1 MSDIALLLNALAI
14 AVAILLLRY
23 TRPHGLVDCIALLI
37 VVLGG
42 VLGVFA
48 LAQEFTTDRAVYE
61 LETGEYLHCTPQG
74 GNHLTCEVT
83 HRKDN
88 Q

>member
-1 MSDIALLLNALAI
+1 MSDDLQYALGWAIVILA
-14 AVAILLLRY
+14 
-23 TRPHGLVDCIALLI
+23 
-37 VVLGG
+37 
-42 VLGVFA
+42 FA
-48 LAQEFTTDRAVYE
+48 LGLASVIVAGNWSTNTFPTDHAVYE

-74 GNHLTCEVT
+74 GNNLECQVT

>member
-1 MSDIALLLNALAI
+1 MKPSRTETAAIWLLIACGALLTFSFVAL
-14 AVAILLLRY
+14 
-23 TRPHGLVDCIALLI
+23 GLSVWH
-37 VVLGG
+37 
-42 VLGVFA
+42 
-48 LAQEFTTDRAVYE
+48 EFTTDTARYE

-74 GNHLTCEVT
+74 GNHLECEVT

>member
-1 MSDIALLLNALAI
+1 MRLSGTDKAAVWAVLAWWALLATLVLTI
-14 AVAILLLRY
+14 IVAGWRY
-23 TRPHGLVDCIALLI
+23 I
-37 VVLGG
+37 
-42 VLGVFA
+42 
-48 LAQEFTTDRAVYE
+48 TTDHAVYE

-74 GNHLTCEVT
+74 GNDLACTVK

>member
-1 MSDIALLLNALAI
+1 MKPNRTESAAI
-14 AVAILLLRY
+14 W
-23 TRPHGLVDCIALLI
+23 LLI
-37 VVLGG
+37 ACG
-42 VLGVFA
+42 VLLATAYVA
-48 LAQEFTTDRAVYE
+48 LGLSVWREFTTDTARYE

-74 GNHLTCEVT
+74 GNHLECEVT

>member
-1 MSDIALLLNALAI
+1 MSEDLQIALGVATVFLA
-14 AVAILLLRY
+14 V
-23 TRPHGLVDCIALLI
+23 T
-37 VVLGG
+37 LGFTA
-42 VLGVFA
+42 LGVGLTWARHTFP
-48 LAQEFTTDRAVYE
+48 TDTARYE

-74 GNHLTCEVT
+74 GNDLACEVT